1 MMSDTIE
8 FFKRYTRQSRSPWDD
23 VSRVVMMFQPES
35 KRGIYLHFGESGIN
49 GVSLSKDLQSRLP
62 KALQSQY
69 IEASDIDIV
78 LHLFETEISDYCTDN
93 VSAKAFKRIFLVD
106 QHGFFS
112 DASKAVWKKSYQ
124 QFLAS

>member
-1 MMSDTIE
+1 MTDTIE

-23 VSRVVMMFQPES
+23 VSRVVMMFQPDS
-35 KRGIYLHFGESGIN
+35 KQGIYLHFGELGIN

-62 KALQSQY
+62 KTLQSQY
-69 IEASDIDIV
+69 IEASVTDVV
-78 LHLFETEISDYCTDN
+78 LHLFETEISEYCTNN
-93 VSAKAFKRIFLVD
+93 VSTRAFKRIFLVD

-112 DASKAVWKKSYQ
+112 HESKALWKKSYQ

>member
-1 MMSDTIE
+1 M
-8 FFKRYTRQSRSPWDD
+8 
-23 VSRVVMMFQPES
+23 SRVVMMFQPES
-35 KRGIYLHFGESGIN
+35 KQGIYLHFGESGIN
-49 GVSLSKDLQSRLP
+49 GVSLSKDLQFRLP

-69 IEASDIDIV
+69 IEASDIEVV
-78 LHLFETEISDYCTDN
+78 LHVFEEEISDYCNYNVTTD
-93 VSAKAFKRIFLVD
+93 AFKRIFLVG

>member
-1 MMSDTIE
+1 MTDTIN

-35 KRGIYLHFGESGIN
+35 KQGIYLHFGESGIN

-69 IEASDIDIV
+69 IEANDIDVV
-78 LHLFETEISDYCTDN
+78 LHLFETEISKYCTNN
-93 VSAKAFKRIFLVD
+93 VRNEAFKRIFLVD

-112 DASKAVWKKSYQ
+112 DESKTVWKKSYQ
-124 QFLAS
+124 QFLASL

>member
-1 MMSDTIE
+1 MTDTIE

-23 VSRVVMMFQPES
+23 VSRVVMMFQPDS
-35 KRGIYLHFGESGIN
+35 KQGIYLHLGESGIN

-69 IEASDIDIV
+69 IEASDIEVV
-78 LHLFETEISDYCTDN
+78 LHVFETEISEYCNDN
-93 VSAKAFKRIFLVD
+93 VSTKAFKRIFLVD
-106 QHGFFS
+106 QQGFFS

-124 QFLAS
+124 QFLASL